1 MLPMV
6 QRFTAQRPGKSPGA
20 PAAARPGTEEAEETS
35 QAWPK
40 KLKGR
45 LGWKNPRPTW
55 ASCHKPTMT
64 GEIWVLFWGLPHWYQ
79 AIHVYISKQKGT
91 PWECGFSLHSAT
103 TDTAHV
109 PWFSHCFATIDNFCN
124 FCLVFLQWLNKTKN
138 QKQKNRKTK
147 ETKKTTKNKKN
158 DKTQLSATTPP
169 LGVCNLVFCFFVFL
183 VSCFLVRCWF
193 FEGLRT

>member
-109 PWFSHCFATIDNFCN
+109 PWFCHCFATIDNFCL
-124 FCLVFLQWLNKTKN
+124 FFLQWLNKNKIKKKQETKN
-138 QKQKNRKTK
+138 
-147 ETKKTTKNKKN
+147 TKKTTTWQ
-158 DKTQLSATTPP
+158 DPTLCHYSPHW
-169 LGVCNLVFCFFVFL
+169 GVQSCFFILNYYFWSLGFL

-193 FEGLRT
+193 LKG

>member
-91 PWECGFSLHSAT
+91 PWSAVFHCTLQPLTLHMCHGFV
-103 TDTAHV
+103 TALQ
-109 PWFSHCFATIDNFCN
+109 TIDNFCLFFSAMAKQKQN
-124 FCLVFLQWLNKTKN
+124 PKKTRN
-138 QKQKNRKTK
+138 QKH
-147 ETKKTTKNKKN
+147 KKKKKKQQH

-169 LGVCNLVFCFFVFL
+169 IGVCNLVSLF
-183 VSCFLVRCWF
+183 
-193 FEGLRT
+193 

>member
-20 PAAARPGTEEAEETS
+20 PAAARPDTEEAEETS

-109 PWFSHCFATIDNFCN
+109 PWFYHCFATIDNFCL
-124 FCLVFLQWLNKTKN
+124 FFLQWLNKNKI
-138 QKQKNRKTK
+138 K
-147 ETKKTTKNKKN
+147 KNKKPKTQKKQQH

-169 LGVCNLVFCFFVFL
+169 IGVCNLVSLF
-183 VSCFLVRCWF
+183 
-193 FEGLRT
+193 